1 MVGRRD
7 TASVVVARC
16 ASILL
21 VALLVCHSL
30 GALLESGLCSGP
42 LQTDEAKVL
51 WAIQLPDTEPEYPTK
66 GLGGTRFARKQDE
79 WGLAFLDNDR
89 IVVYRVHHSGD
100 LASRVNIDAASSFR
114 LEAMFFK
121 ADSGATDFTK
131 NWGAHPRDSVIRSV
145 RGGLIVQTGS
155 EIRFFSRDLIGISHL
170 HFPESSD
177 PVIGVS
183 PSGDTIV
190 FNLHESDQSEFQ
202 VRDGSSFEL
211 KKTWTERPTLYHP
224 FSISDH
230 AITVADSRQE
240 HILLREFG
248 SAKWRALG
256 AFKTGCVGRPAFV
269 SETLVMNAYCR
280 ELSIWSVNGEQFL
293 NDYLDRHETI
303 EDNPITVSTS
313 GSLLGVSIVQG
324 KGGWLDTDVTR
335 TGNRVAV
342 YSTTLRRRIRTLSI
356 APLPRRYFSFGLSPD
371 GQKLAVL
378 NDGVLS
384 MFSISLH

>member
-1 MVGRRD
+1 
-7 TASVVVARC
+7 VVVARC

-30 GALLESGLCSGP
+30 GALLESGMCSGP
-42 LQTDEAKVL
+42 LQPDDAKVL

-66 GLGGTRFARKQDE
+66 GLAVRDLPESKTN
-79 WGLAFLDNDR
+79 GLAFLDNDR
-89 IVVYRVHHSGD
+89 VVVYRVHHSGD

-114 LEAMFFK
+114 LEAVFFK

-155 EIRFFSRDLIGISHL
+155 EIRFFSRDLIEISHL

-190 FNLHESDQSEFQ
+190 FNLHKSDQSEFQ

-256 AFKTGCVGRPAFV
+256 AFKTGGVGWPAFV
-269 SETLVMNAYCR
+269 SETLVVNANGR

-293 NDYLDRHETI
+293 NDYSDRHETF

-335 TGNRVAV
+335 TGNRVAI
-342 YSTTLRRRIRTLSI
+342 YSTTLRRRILTLNI

>member
-42 LQTDEAKVL
+42 LQADEAKVL
-51 WAIQLPDTEPEYPTK
+51 WAIQLPDTEPEYPPK
-66 GLGGTRFARKQDE
+66 GLAVRDLPESKTN
-79 WGLAFLDNDR
+79 GLAFLDNDR
-89 IVVYRVHHSGD
+89 VVVYRVHHSGD

-114 LEAMFFK
+114 LEAVFFK

-155 EIRFFSRDLIGISHL
+155 EIRFFSRDLIEISHL

-256 AFKTGCVGRPAFV
+256 AFKTGGVGWPAFV
-269 SETLVMNAYCR
+269 SETLVVNANGR

-293 NDYLDRHETI
+293 NDYSDRHETI

-335 TGNRVAV
+335 TGNRVAI
-342 YSTTLRRRIRTLSI
+342 YSTTLRRRILTLNI